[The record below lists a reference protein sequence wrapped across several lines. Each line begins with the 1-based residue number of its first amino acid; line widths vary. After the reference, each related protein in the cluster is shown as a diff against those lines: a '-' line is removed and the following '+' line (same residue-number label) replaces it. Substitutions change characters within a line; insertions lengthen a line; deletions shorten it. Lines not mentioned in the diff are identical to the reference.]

1 MEEKYSNIE
10 KLAELRDKG
19 VLTEQEFQQKKAQIL
34 RTPIIAKKKN
44 SGCGKAILFFII
56 GISALAT
63 LAGLFFPTD
72 AIDTKTE
79 THAEQT
85 QKTPQDELL
94 SLEKELENKALT
106 KVQREEIEIEIKS
119 IKSLQWAK
127 KNINAWD
134 NSNPKLE
141 RAVKKAMRNPK
152 SYEHIATE
160 FSYNKN
166 NVTAIMQY
174 RGENGFGGMSIE
186 KVKGVFD
193 YDGDLLE
200 ISKVE

>member
-1 MEEKYSNIE
+1 MEENYSDIE

-19 VLTEQEFQQKKAQIL
+19 VLTEQEFQQKKSQIL
-34 RTPIIAKKKN
+34 GTPIIPKKKN

-56 GISALAT
+56 GSSILGTLIGIFSSVDAT
-63 LAGLFFPTD
+63 TN
-72 AIDTKTE
+72 E
-79 THAEQT
+79 TQVEQT
-85 QKTPQDELL
+85 QTTQHEELL
-94 SLEKELENKALT
+94 SLEKELENKELT

-127 KNINAWD
+127 KNINVWD

-160 FSYNKN
+160 FSYKKN

-174 RGENGFGGMSIE
+174 RGENGFGGTSIE

-193 YDGDLLE
+193 YDGNLLE
-200 ISKVE
+200 ISKEE